1 MFYNNFQPL
10 TKLNVSWKNTENSN
24 VETFPKK
31 FGKGF
36 TLKIAPPVIPN
47 LEYWIKF

>member
-1 MFYNNFQPL
+1 MFHNNFQPL

-36 TLKIAPPVIPN
+36 TLKIAPPGIPN